1 MKKHLF
7 PAEISEYTAES
18 NFTSHN
24 KSFRWIYVGLVVI
37 IILFLVAIPLVSLDI
52 STQSRGF
59 IRTPQES
66 THIQSSIYGQV
77 IQTHLREGMSVIKG
91 DTLLQLRTDQ
101 LDEKIILKN
110 KICADNVTFIAD
122 LTQLA
127 SGSGIIQTP
136 KYQLEGRQYEAK
148 VNEMEVSLKLLKREF
163 HLAEKLFHE
172 QVTPEMEYLQKKNK
186 YEAAVSQLTF
196 FKQQSQSTWQAE
208 KTRLELANK
217 DIQSVIAQLHQE
229 KRQYVITAPV
239 SGTLQ
244 QVEGVQS
251 GSFITPGR
259 KLAQISPDDELLV
272 ECYLSPSDI
281 GYIRQGQAVR
291 FQMDAFNYNHWGL
304 IEGEVTQVSD
314 DIVVLNDQPV
324 FKVRCSLAQN
334 FLELKSGQRGHL
346 KKGMTLSARFFL
358 TRRTLF
364 QLLFDKMDDWLNPKI
379 VNNE

>member
-1 MKKHLF
+1 MKKYLF

-24 KSFRWIYVGLVVI
+24 KSFRWIYVGLVVV
-37 IILFLVAIPLVSLDI
+37 IILFFVALPLVSLDI
-52 STQSRGF
+52 SSQSRGF
-59 IRTPQES
+59 IRTPEES
-66 THIQSSIYGQV
+66 TQIQSSIYGQ
-77 IQTHLREGMSVIKG
+77 ITYSYLTEGKGVRKG
-91 DTLLQLRTDQ
+91 DTLLQMRTDL

-110 KICADNVTFIAD
+110 KQCADNATFIAD
-122 LTQLA
+122 LAHLA
-127 SGSGIIQTP
+127 SGSGLTQSP
-136 KYQLEGRQYEAK
+136 KYQLEWQQYEAR
-148 VNEMEVSLKLLKREF
+148 VNELEVSLKLLKREF
-163 HLAEKLFHE
+163 QLAEQLFHQE
-172 QVTPEMEYLQKKNK
+172 VTPEMEYLQKKNK
-186 YEAAVSQLTF
+186 YEAAVSQLIF

-217 DIQSVIAQLHQE
+217 DIQSVMAQLQQE

-239 SGTLQ
+239 TGTLQ

-272 ECYLSPSDI
+272 ECYLSPADI

-291 FQMDAFNYNHWGL
+291 FQLDAFNYNQWGL

-364 QLLFDKMDDWLNPKI
+364 QLLFDKMDDWLNPKLAKS
-379 VNNE
+379 

>member
-1 MKKHLF
+1 MNKHLF

-24 KSFRWIYVGLVVI
+24 KSFRWIYVGLVVV
-37 IILFLVAIPLVSLDI
+37 IILFFVALPLVSLDI
-52 STQSRGF
+52 SSQSRGF

-66 THIQSSIYGQV
+66 TQIQSSIYGQ
-77 IQTHLREGMSVIKG
+77 ITHSYLTEGRGVRKG
-91 DTLLQLRTDQ
+91 DTLLQMRTDL
-101 LDEKIILKN
+101 LDEKIILK
-110 KICADNVTFIAD
+110 KKQCADNATFIAD
-122 LTQLA
+122 LAQLA
-127 SGSGIIQTP
+127 SGSGLTQSP
-136 KYQLEGRQYEAK
+136 KYQLEWQQYEAR
-148 VNEMEVSLKLLKREF
+148 VNELEINLKLLKREF
-163 HLAEKLFHE
+163 QLAEQLFLQE
-172 QVTPEMEYLQKKNK
+172 VTPEMEYLQKKNK
-186 YEAAVSQLTF
+186 YEAAVSQLIF

-217 DIQSVIAQLHQE
+217 DIQSVMAQLQQE

-239 SGTLQ
+239 TGTLQ

-272 ECYLSPSDI
+272 ECYLSPADI

-291 FQMDAFNYNHWGL
+291 FQMDAFNYNQWGL

-364 QLLFDKMDDWLNPKI
+364 QLLFDKMDDWLNPKLAKS
-379 VNNE
+379 